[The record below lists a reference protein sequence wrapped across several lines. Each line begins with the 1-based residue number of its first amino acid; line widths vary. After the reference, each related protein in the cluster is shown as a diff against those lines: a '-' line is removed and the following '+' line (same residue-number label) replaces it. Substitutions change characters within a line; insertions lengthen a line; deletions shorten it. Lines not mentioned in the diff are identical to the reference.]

1 MRGIVLAG
9 GKGTRLYPLTA
20 SISKQLMPIYDKP
33 MIYYP
38 ISTLLAAGIHDIL
51 IISTPSDLPLFQRLL
66 GNGAQWG
73 CTFTYAAQEQPKGL
87 ADAFLI
93 AESFIGGAPVALILG
108 DNLFHGIHLINSLN
122 RLQPLIGGHIF
133 AYKVKDPQR
142 YGVVQFDDQKKVT
155 HIEEKPTRSISSYAV
170 PGIYFYD
177 ATVVEKAKALKPSAR
192 GELEIT
198 DINKAYL
205 AEGALGV
212 TPLDSGMAWLD
223 TGTIESLTEASQFV
237 RALQSRQGVLVGS
250 PEMAAFSG
258 GLIDR
263 AQLKQLAIQLGETPY
278 GQTLLN
284 HLENEIS

>member
-1 MRGIVLAG
+1 MKGIVLAG

-93 AESFIGGAPVALILG
+93 AESFIGGGPVALILG

-122 RLQPLIGGHIF
+122 RLQPLKGGHIF

-177 ATVVEKAKALKPSAR
+177 TTVVHKAKALKPSAR

-212 TPLDSGMAWLD
+212 TPLDSGMVWLD

-250 PEMAAFSG
+250 PEMAAFSS

-263 AQLKQLAIQLGETPY
+263 AQLKQFANQLGETPY